1 MSRATYASR
10 SSKQT
15 LLAAASDSVDV
26 LKVYLRLGIELHI
39 LDQRHGLARQADL
52 QELGKMLGGWMKNT
66 G

>member
-1 MSRATYASR
+1 MGRATYASR
-10 SSKQT
+10 PSKQT
-15 LLAAASDSVDV
+15 LLAAASDTVDI
-26 LKVYLRLGIELHI
+26 LKVYLRLGIELRI